1 MNQYLPFVNEL
12 SFFQA
17 FTLEEILA
25 ILGILKE
32 RKLRNREVVIKQ
44 GDHAQS
50 CFFLVEGQIR
60 VFIARGEHSKQL
72 AMLKKGAIF
81 GHKSLIDRGKR
92 SATCAAVGDATVLEM
107 DWSDFDM
114 MFNANNSAAFKFTD
128 ALTRLLV
135 QQLRNITGE
144 FMLMFERV
152 KDLED
157 PGELDLDNLLDD
169 AASKTAG
176 FNLDDVE
183 VVVPDG
189 LKKWGRAQT

>member
-32 RKLRNREVVIKQ
+32 RKLTNREVLIKQ
-44 GDHAQS
+44 GDRARS

-60 VFIARGEHSKQL
+60 VFIAKGEHSKQL
-72 AMLKKGAIF
+72 AMLDKGAIF
-81 GHKSLIDRGKR
+81 GHKSLIDHGSRG
-92 SATCAAVGDATVLEM
+92 ATYAALGDATVLELG
-107 DWSDFDM
+107 WSEFDM

-135 QQLRNITGE
+135 QQLRAITDQ
-144 FMLMFERV
+144 FMAMFEKV
-152 KDLED
+152 KELED
-157 PGELDLDNLLDD
+157 PGELDLDSVLDE
-169 AASKTAG
+169 AAEMTAG

-189 LKKWGRAQT
+189 LKKWGRELP

>member
-1 MNQYLPFVNEL
+1 MNKYLEFVNQL

-32 RKLRNREVVIKQ
+32 RKLSNREVPVKQ
-44 GDHAQS
+44 GTRAQS

-60 VFIARGEHSKQL
+60 VFVARGEHSKEL
-72 AMLKKGAIF
+72 AKLGTGAIF
-81 GHKSLIDRGKR
+81 GHKSLIDHGKR
-92 SATCAAVGDATVLEM
+92 SATCAAVGDVVVLEM
-107 DWSDFDM
+107 EWSDFDA
-114 MFNANNSAAFKFTD
+114 MFNASNSAAFKFTD

-135 QQLRNITGE
+135 QQLRVITE
-144 FMLMFERV
+144 QFMEMFARAG
-152 KDLED
+152 KLED
-157 PGELDLDNLLDD
+157 PGELDLDSLLDE

-176 FNLDDVE
+176 FDLDAVE

-189 LKKWGRAQT
+189 LKKWGRPQP